1 MQGGAIHFISGL
13 PRSGST
19 LLSAILKQNPRFRS
33 RVTSP
38 MLSLV
43 NAVQP
48 CVSGGEFASFFDDAR
63 RSAILKGL
71 FAGYYG
77 ETTGQVVFD
86 TNRLWTGRLALLKAL
101 YPRSRVVCC
110 VRDPRW
116 ILDSFERALRRN
128 PLRTSAIT
136 GYETQPSMNA
146 RLESLV
152 RTESGVVGQAWTALR
167 DAWHSD
173 QADALIVIDYDR
185 LTSDPGGVMHGLYAA
200 LGEPE
205 FAHDYN
211 ALEYDEPQYDE
222 ANGAPGLHRVR
233 GRLERIERPSSL
245 PPELW
250 KKYETELFWRTPRS
264 DGLPPPLVL

>member
-63 RSAILKGL
+63 RAAIMRGL

-77 ETTGQVVFD
+77 DTQGQVVFD
-86 TNRLWTGRLALLKAL
+86 TNRLWTGRLALLRAL
-101 YPRSRVVCC
+101 YPPARVICC

-116 ILDSFERALRRN
+116 VLDSFERAFRRN

-136 GYETQPSMNA
+136 GFETQASVHA
-146 RLESLV
+146 RLEHLA
-152 RTESGVVGQAWTALR
+152 RAESGVVGLAWNALR

-173 QADALIVIDYDR
+173 QAECLIVIEYDR
-185 LTSDPGGVMHGLYAA
+185 LVEDPAVVIAGLYAA
-200 LGEPE
+200 LGETP
-205 FAHDYN
+205 FTHDFDS
-211 ALEYDEPQYDE
+211 LEYDEPDYDE
-222 ANGAPGLHRVR
+222 TNGAPGLHRVR
-233 GRLERIERPSSL
+233 GRIERIDRPSCL
-245 PPELW
+245 PPELF
-250 KKYETELFWRTPRS
+250 KKFETELFWRAPRA
-264 DGLPPPLVL
+264 DGLPSPLIL